1 MRRRTYRRRPPQT
14 RFRRGLTMIEVLAA
28 VLIVSIA
35 AVGAIATWALSTKV
49 TATKRVTDM
58 ASYVSIQ
65 EIERLKAIK
74 YSQLSYT
81 TSANVEWYDK
91 YGNWLGDANSSPAV
105 NTGYYEVQWT
115 VISKVSRYSTTSD
128 ENLAE
133 VEVKVY
139 DTTGTTLYE
148 DIQTLLTFG
157 GI

>member
-1 MRRRTYRRRPPQT
+1 
-14 RFRRGLTMIEVLAA
+14 MIEVLAA

-35 AVGAIATWALSTKV
+35 AAGAIATWAFTTRAAL
-49 TATKRVTDM
+49 TKRSTDM
-58 ASYVSIQ
+58 GSYISMQ
-65 EIERLKAIK
+65 QIERLKAMK

-91 YGNWLGDANSSPAV
+91 FGNWLGDANSSPAV
-105 NTGYYEVQWT
+105 NTGYYQAQWT
-115 VISKVSRYSTTSD
+115 VTSKVSRYGTTTD

-139 DTTGTTLYE
+139 NTAGTTLYE
-148 DIQTLLTFG
+148 DIRTLLTFG